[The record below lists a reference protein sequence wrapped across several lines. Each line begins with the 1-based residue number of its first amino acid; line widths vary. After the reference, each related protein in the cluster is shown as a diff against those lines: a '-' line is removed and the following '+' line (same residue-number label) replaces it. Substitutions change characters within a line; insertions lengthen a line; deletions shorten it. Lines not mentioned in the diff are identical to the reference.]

1 MSHSRSPTRHAA
13 GSSAGITRREL
24 LLGGTALTL
33 GAAAPRAFGQDT
45 TTVEGVARR
54 TIGDSEIIALL
65 DGRIALQPELFAG
78 ASEEDIAAL
87 IAGDVVDGY
96 INAFVVVSPNGTVMI
111 DAGAGAAIGP
121 TAGKL
126 LARLEAAGIEPADI
140 GTLYVTHLH
149 PDHIGGLVGDGAFA
163 LPNAEMV
170 LHERER
176 AFWFDDE
183 MMAQSGEEAAPFFLA
198 ARAAVDGFGERV
210 TTFSGT
216 TVPGPLEAMELFGHT
231 PGHTGYTLADGDDT
245 LLIWGDIVHAPAI
258 QFPRPEVTIGFDV
271 DPSTAE
277 ATRQRVLDMTATDG
291 IAVGGMHLV
300 FPALGTVT
308 RSGDAYAFE
317 TQG

>member
-1 MSHSRSPTRHAA
+1 MRHPDSPTRHAA
-13 GSSAGITRREL
+13 ASSSGLTRREL
-24 LLGGTALTL
+24 LLGGTALSL
-33 GAAAPRAFGQDT
+33 GALAPRAFGQDT

-54 TIGDSEIIALL
+54 AVGDSEIVALL

-78 ASEEDIAAL
+78 ASDDDIAAL
-87 IAGDVVDGY
+87 IAGDAVDGY
-96 INAFVVVSPNGTVMI
+96 INAFVVVTPNGTVMI

-121 TAGKL
+121 SAGKL
-126 LARLEAAGIEPADI
+126 LARLEAAGVDPSDI

-149 PDHIGGLVGDGAFA
+149 PDHIGGLVGEGAFA

-183 MMAQSGEEAAPFFLA
+183 MMAQSGEDAAPFFLA
-198 ARAAVDGFGERV
+198 ARAAVESFGERV
-210 TTFSGT
+210 ATFSGS

-231 PGHTGYTLADGDDT
+231 PGHTGFTLADGDDA
-245 LLIWGDIVHAPAI
+245 LLLWGDIVHAPAV
-258 QFPRPEVTIGFDV
+258 QFPRPEVTIAFDV
-271 DPSTAE
+271 DPPEAE

-291 IAVGGMHLV
+291 VAVGGMHLV

-308 RSGDAYAFE
+308 RSGNAYAFE